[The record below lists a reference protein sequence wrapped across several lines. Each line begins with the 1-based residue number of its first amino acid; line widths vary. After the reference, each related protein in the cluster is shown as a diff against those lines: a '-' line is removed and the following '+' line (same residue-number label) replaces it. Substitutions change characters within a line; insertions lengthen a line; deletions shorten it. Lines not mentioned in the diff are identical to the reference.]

1 MHNKQ
6 VESVVNQHLKQ
17 IWRRELE
24 RIQRQQLAVRE
35 KAREIVQLRALAKRA
50 LKVRFLI
57 NYLFN

>member
-24 RIQRQQLAVRE
+24 RIQRQQLEVRE

-50 LKVRFLI
+50 LKVRFF
-57 NYLFN
+57 NKLFI